1 MICQRKTTERRK
13 KKANILFNMN
23 KLSEYVVKKIN
34 KQKKKK
40 FLRFPFVLYLPFL
53 FSLNV
58 VLGVNSGIVTNRVIG
73 IGGMSPFV
81 ALFKLD
87 SYPATCFAL
96 TKCVTMTA
104 SKGCGDTF
112 KGVAC

>member
-13 KKANILFNMN
+13 KKKRFFLFNMN
-23 KLSEYVVKKIN
+23 KLSEYVVKKTN
-34 KQKKKK
+34 KKKK